1 VGLPE
6 LCIRRP
12 VMTTLLMLAT
22 LLLGIFGYRTLPVAA
37 LPAVDFPTIQVT
49 ATLPGASPET
59 MAASVATVLERQFS
73 TISGITSIT
82 SISGQGS
89 TSITLQFDLDR
100 DIDGAALDV
109 QSALSVAARR
119 LPNEI
124 TDPPSFRKV
133 NPADQ
138 PVILLALSSA
148 TLPLWQVHDY
158 ADTYIAPRLSI
169 LPGVAQ
175 VSIWGSQKF
184 AVRVRFDPDALAAK
198 GIAVNEVREALARAN
213 SNSPLGTLDG
223 PTQTFVLDASGPL
236 ARAELY
242 KPLIVAWHKGAPVR
256 LEDVATVED
265 SVENDKVASWLN
277 GRRSII
283 LAVQRQPDANTVQV
297 TDAVKALLPTF
308 RAQLPPAVG
317 IDVLIDRS
325 QSIRA
330 SVADVQFTLVLT
342 MALVVMVIFLFL
354 RNLRATMIPALALPI
369 SVVGTFA
376 GMYLCG
382 FSINNL
388 TLLAL
393 TLSVGFVVDD
403 AIVMLENIVRH
414 IENGMRPF
422 EAALKGSREIGFTIV
437 SITLS
442 LVAVFIPVLFM
453 GGVVGRLFNE
463 FAVTIS
469 LAILISGF
477 VSLTLTPMLSARLL
491 RPHGHDPRQGSLY
504 RAAEAAFERL
514 LVLYRR
520 SLDWV
525 LGRRPLMLAI
535 TLATVAGT
543 GWAFV
548 TIPKGFFPDE
558 DTGLL
563 YIATEAPQDIS
574 FAAMAERQKLVAE
587 VVQANPHVVLANSII
602 GIAGSSSAMNNG
614 RIFVQL
620 APRDQRPSAKE
631 IQQDLRRQLAHVPGI
646 NAYIQLIQNIQIG
659 GRPAKGQYQYS
670 LQGVDQQELFEWA
683 PRLEAKLRGLPAFQ
697 DVSTDLQLG
706 SREAAVEIDRDAAA
720 RLGVS
725 VEDVRSTLYS
735 AFGSR
740 QVSTIYTPSNDYQV
754 ILEAAREFKQD
765 PAALS
770 RLYVRGAGDALIP
783 LDAIAS
789 IRLQSAPLSISHEG
803 QLPSVTIAFNLPP
816 GVALG
821 EAVAQ
826 AERAERELGVPATI
840 LTGFAGTAQ
849 VYQASLS
856 NQLVLIF
863 AALITIYIL
872 LGVLYESFINPL
884 TILSG
889 LPSAGLGALLTLMLF
904 RHDLNVIGIIGI
916 VMLIGIVKK
925 NAIMMI
931 DFAIARRRRGD
942 VPALTAIREACL
954 LRFRPITMTTVA
966 AIAGTLPIAI
976 GMGAGSELRQPLGLC
991 VVGGLLVSQLLTLYI
1006 TPVIYLYLDG
1016 LSERLSGRGSARA
1029 VSTEMPPGRI
1039 PAAGE

>member
-1 VGLPE
+1 MSLSE

-12 VMTTLLMLAT
+12 VMTTLLMVAT
-22 LLLGIFGYRTLPVAA
+22 VLLGVFGYRTLPVAA

-73 TISGITSIT
+73 TIAGITSIT

-89 TSITLQFDLDR
+89 TSITLQFELER

-109 QSALSVAARR
+109 QSALSVANRR

-138 PVILLALSSA
+138 PVILLALSSS

-158 ADTYIAPRLSI
+158 ADTYLSPRLSI

-198 GIAVNEVREALARAN
+198 GIAVDEVGDALARAN

-223 PTQTFVLDASGPL
+223 ATQTFVLDASGPL

-242 KPLIVAWHKGAPVR
+242 KPLIVAWRNGAPVR
-256 LEDVATVED
+256 LSDIAIVED

-283 LAVQRQPDANTVQV
+283 LAVQRQPDANTVRV
-297 TDAVKALLPTF
+297 TDEVKALLPTF

-317 IDVLIDRS
+317 LDVLIDRS
-325 QSIRA
+325 QSIRD
-330 SVADVQFTLVLT
+330 SVAEVQFTLVLT

-354 RNLRATMIPALALPI
+354 RNLRATLIPALALPI

-422 EAALKGSREIGFTIV
+422 EAALKGSREIGFTIL

-477 VSLTLTPMLSARLL
+477 VSLTLTPMLSARML
-491 RPHGHDPRQGSLY
+491 RAQDAETQG
-504 RAAEAAFERL
+504 RFHQAAEAAFDRL
-514 LVLYRR
+514 LTLYRR
-520 SLDWV
+520 SLDWA
-525 LGRRPLMLAI
+525 LAHRRLMLAT
-535 TLATVAGT
+535 TLATVVGT
-543 GWAFV
+543 VWAF
-548 TIPKGFFPDE
+548 TAIPKGFFPEE

-574 FAAMAERQKLVAE
+574 FAAMVERQKLIADI
-587 VVQANPHVVLANSII
+587 VQADPHVALANSIV
-602 GIAGSSSAMNNG
+602 GIAGSASAMNNG
-614 RIFVQL
+614 RLFVQL
-620 APRDQRPSAKE
+620 VPRGERPSAKVV
-631 IQQDLRRQLAHVPGI
+631 QQELRRKLAAVSGI
-646 NAYIQLIQNIQIG
+646 NAYVQLIQNIQIG
-659 GRPAKGQYQYS
+659 GRPAKGQYQYT
-670 LQGVDQQELFEWA
+670 LQAIDQQELYTWA
-683 PRLEAKLRGLPAFQ
+683 PKLEARLRELPAFH

-706 SREAAVEIDRDAAA
+706 SREATVEIDRDAAA

-754 ILEAAREFKQD
+754 ILEAAREFRQD
-765 PAALS
+765 PQALS
-770 RLYVRGAGDALIP
+770 RLYVRGAGEALVP
-783 LDAIAS
+783 LDAIARIS
-789 IRLQSAPLSISHEG
+789 LQAAPLSISHES
-803 QLPSVTIAFNLPP
+803 QLPAVTIAFNLPP

-826 AERAERELGVPATI
+826 AELAERELGMPATI
-840 LTGFAGTAQ
+840 QTGFAGTAQ
-849 VYQASLS
+849 VYQASLD
-856 NQLVLIF
+856 NQLVLIL
-863 AALITIYIL
+863 AAVVTIYIV
-872 LGVLYESFINPL
+872 LGILYESYVHPL

-931 DFAIARRRRGD
+931 DFAIARREGGD
-942 VPALTAIREACL
+942 VPAFTAIREACL

-966 AIAGTLPIAI
+966 AVVGTLPIAI
-976 GMGAGSELRQPLGLC
+976 GMGAGSELRQPLGLA
-991 VVGGLLVSQLLTLYI
+991 VVGGLILSQLLTLYI
-1006 TPVIYLYLDG
+1006 TPVIYLYLDELG
-1016 LSERLSGRGSARA
+1016 ERLSGRGAPRRVVA
-1029 VSTEMPPGRI
+1029 EVPAGRV

>member
-1 VGLPE
+1 MGLPE

-22 LLLGIFGYRTLPVAA
+22 LILGVFGYRTLPVAA
-37 LPAVDFPTIQVT
+37 LPSVDFPTIQVT

-82 SISGQGS
+82 STSGQGTS
-89 TSITLQFDLDR
+89 SITLQFDLDR
-100 DIDGAALDV
+100 NIDGAALDV

-148 TLPLWQVHDY
+148 TLPLWQVNDY
-158 ADTYIAPRLSI
+158 ADTYLAPRLSI
-169 LPGVAQ
+169 LSGVAQ

-184 AVRVRFDPDALAAK
+184 AVRVRFDPNALAAK

-213 SNSPLGTLDG
+213 SHSPLGTLDG
-223 PTQTFVLDASGPL
+223 PTQSFVLDASGPL

-242 KPLIVAWHKGAPVR
+242 KPLIVAWRNGAPVR
-256 LEDVATVED
+256 LSDVATVED

-277 GRRSII
+277 GHRSII

-297 TDAVKALLPTF
+297 TDEVKALLATF
-308 RAQLPPAVG
+308 RAQLPPSIG

-325 QSIRA
+325 LSIRA
-330 SVADVQFTLVLT
+330 SVAEVQFTLMLT
-342 MALVVMVIFLFL
+342 MALVVLVIFLFL
-354 RNLRATMIPALALPI
+354 RNLRATMIPAAALPI

-376 GMYLCG
+376 GMYLFG

-414 IENGMRPF
+414 IEDGMRPF
-422 EAALKGSREIGFTIV
+422 EAALKGSREIGFTIL

-491 RPHGHDPRQGSLY
+491 RAHSPEPQG
-504 RAAEAAFERL
+504 RFHRVTEATFDRL
-514 LVLYRR
+514 LALYRR
-520 SLDWV
+520 TLDWV
-525 LGRRPLMLAI
+525 LARRPLMLVV

-543 GWAFV
+543 VWAFMA
-548 TIPKGFFPDE
+548 IPKGFFPDE

-587 VVQANPHVVLANSII
+587 VVQANPYVVLANSII
-602 GIAGSSSAMNNG
+602 GIAGSASAMNNG

-620 APRDQRPSAKE
+620 APRDQRPSAKA
-631 IQQDLRRQLAHVPGI
+631 IQQELRRKLAAVPGI

-670 LQGVDQQELFEWA
+670 LQGVDQEELFEWA
-683 PRLEAKLRGLPAFQ
+683 PKLEAKLRGLPAFQ

-706 SREAAVEIDRDAAA
+706 SREAAVDIDRDAAA

-765 PAALS
+765 PSALS
-770 RLYVRGAGDALIP
+770 RLYVRGAGDALVP

-789 IRLQSAPLSISHEG
+789 IRLQAAPLSISHEG

-826 AERAERELGVPATI
+826 AQQAERELGMPATI
-840 LTGFAGTAQ
+840 LTGFSGTAQ
-849 VYQASLS
+849 VYQASLG
-856 NQLVLIF
+856 NQLVLIL

-872 LGVLYESFINPL
+872 LGVLYESFIHPL

-931 DFAIARRRRGD
+931 DFAIARREGGD

-976 GMGAGSELRQPLGLC
+976 GLGAGSELRQPLGLC

-1016 LSERLSGRGSARA
+1016 LSERLSGRGAARG
-1029 VSTEMPPGRI
+1029 T
-1039 PAAGE
+1039 AGEGHEAQLPVAGE

>member
-1 VGLPE
+1 VGLSE

-22 LLLGIFGYRTLPVAA
+22 LLLGAFGYRTLPVAA
-37 LPAVDFPTIQVT
+37 LPAVDFPTIAVY

-59 MAASVATVLERQFS
+59 MAASVATPLERQFS
-73 TISGITSIT
+73 TIGGITSIT
-82 SISGQGS
+82 SISGQGT
-89 TSITLQFDLDR
+89 TSVTLQFDLNR

-109 QSALSVAARR
+109 QSALSVATRR
-119 LPNEI
+119 LPNDI
-124 TDPPSFRKV
+124 TEPPSFRKV

-158 ADTYIAPRLSI
+158 ADTWISPRISV

-175 VSIWGSQKF
+175 VQIWGAQKF
-184 AVRVRFDPDALAAK
+184 AVRVRFDPDKLAAK
-198 GIAVNEVREALARAN
+198 GIAVDEVREALSRAN

-223 PTQTFVLDASGPL
+223 PNQTFVLDASGPL

-242 KPLIVAWHKGAPVR
+242 QPLIVAWRNGAPVR
-256 LEDVATVED
+256 LADVAVVED
-265 SVENDKVASWLN
+265 SVENERVASWLN

-283 LAVQRQPDANTVQV
+283 LAVQRQPDANTVEV
-297 TDAVKALLPTF
+297 VDAVKALLPTF

-325 QSIRA
+325 QSIRD
-330 SVADVQFTLVLT
+330 SVAEVQFTLVLT
-342 MALVVMVIFLFL
+342 VALVVMVIFLFL
-354 RNLRATMIPALALPI
+354 RNLRATTIPALSLPI
-369 SVVGTFA
+369 SIVGTFA

-414 IENGMRPF
+414 IENGMKPLA
-422 EAALKGSREIGFTIV
+422 AALHGSREIGFTIL
-437 SITLS
+437 SITVS

-469 LAILISGF
+469 LAIIISGL
-477 VSLTLTPMLSARLL
+477 VSVTLTPMLAARML
-491 RPHGHDPRQGSLY
+491 RPHGHDPHGRLHHI
-504 RAAEAAFERL
+504 AEAAFDGL
-514 LVLYRR
+514 LALYRR
-520 SLDWV
+520 SLDWA
-525 LGRRPLMLAI
+525 LAHRRLMLAV
-535 TLATVAGT
+535 TLATVVGT
-543 GWAFV
+543 VWAV
-548 TIPKGFFPDE
+548 ISIPKGFFPEE

-563 YIATEAPQDIS
+563 FVSTEAPQDIS
-574 FAAMAERQKLVAE
+574 FAAMRERQKLVADI
-587 VVQANPHVVLANSII
+587 VQADPHVALANSIV
-602 GIAGSSSAMNNG
+602 GIAGSASSVNNG
-614 RIFVQL
+614 RIFIQL
-620 APRDQRPSAKE
+620 VPRDRRPSAHVV
-631 IQQDLRRQLAHVPGI
+631 QQELRRKLAAVPGI
-646 NAYIQLIQNIQIG
+646 KSYVQVMQNIQIG
-659 GRPAKGQYQYS
+659 GRPAKSQYQYT
-670 LQGVDQQELFEWA
+670 LQGVDQKELYAWA
-683 PRLEAKLRGLPAFQ
+683 PKLEARLRAMPAFQ

-754 ILEAAREFKQD
+754 ILEVAPEFKRD
-765 PAALS
+765 PRALS
-770 RLYVRGAGDALIP
+770 RLHVRGAGDTLVP
-783 LDAIAS
+783 LDAIAR
-789 IRLQSAPLSISHEG
+789 IQMQSAPLSISHEG
-803 QLPSVTIAFNLPP
+803 QLPSVTIAFDLKP
-816 GVALG
+816 GVALS

-826 AERAERELGVPATI
+826 AALAERELELPATI
-840 LTGFAGTAQ
+840 VTGFAGTAQ
-849 VYQASLS
+849 VYQASLD
-856 NQLVLIF
+856 NQLLLVL
-863 AALITIYIL
+863 AAVVTIYIV
-872 LGVLYESFINPL
+872 LGILYESYVHPL

-925 NAIMMI
+925 NAIMMV
-931 DFAIARRRRGD
+931 DFAIARRSGGD
-942 VPALTAIREACL
+942 VPALVAIREACL

-966 AIAGTLPIAI
+966 AIVGTLPIAA
-976 GMGAGSELRQPLGLC
+976 GVGAGSELRQPLGLA
-991 VVGGLLVSQLLTLYI
+991 VVGGLMLSQFLTLYI
-1006 TPVIYLYLDG
+1006 TPVIYLYLDRLG
-1016 LSERLSGRGSARA
+1016 ERLGGRRPSAVAAMRDERVPA
-1029 VSTEMPPGRI
+1029 PG
-1039 PAAGE
+1039 E

>member
-1 VGLPE
+1 MLRWT
-6 LCIRRP
+6 CSRRC
-12 VMTTLLMLAT
+12 
-22 LLLGIFGYRTLPVAA
+22 RW
-37 LPAVDFPTIQVT
+37 
-49 ATLPGASPET
+49 
-59 MAASVATVLERQFS
+59 
-73 TISGITSIT
+73 
-82 SISGQGS
+82 
-89 TSITLQFDLDR
+89 
-100 DIDGAALDV
+100 
-109 QSALSVAARR
+109 RR
-119 LPNEI
+119 AGCPNEI

-242 KPLIVAWHKGAPVR
+242 KPLIVAWRNGAPVR
-256 LEDVATVED
+256 LADVATVED
-265 SVENDKVASWLN
+265 LVENDKVASWLN

-308 RAQLPPAVG
+308 RAQLPPAIG

-330 SVADVQFTLVLT
+330 SVAEVQFTLVLT

-414 IENGMRPF
+414 IEDGMRPF

-477 VSLTLTPMLSARLL
+477 VSLTLTPMLAARLL
-491 RPHGHDPRQGSLY
+491 RPHGHDPHGRFA
-504 RAAEAAFERL
+504 RASEAAFDRL
-514 LVLYRR
+514 LTLYRR
-520 SLDWV
+520 SLDWA
-525 LGRRPLMLAI
+525 LARRPLMLAV
-535 TLATVAGT
+535 TLATVVGT
-543 GWAFV
+543 VWAFV
-548 TIPKGFFPDE
+548 TIPKGFFPEE

-602 GIAGSSSAMNNG
+602 GIAGSASAMNNG

-620 APRDQRPSAKE
+620 VPRNQRPSAKA
-631 IQQDLRRQLAHVPGI
+631 IQQELRHKLAAVPGI

-670 LQGVDQQELFEWA
+670 LQGVDQQELFDWA
-683 PRLEAKLRGLPAFQ
+683 PKLEAKLRALPAFQ

-754 ILEAAREFKQD
+754 ILEAAPRIQAGSVRRC
-765 PAALS
+765 PAS
-770 RLYVRGAGDALIP
+770 T
-783 LDAIAS
+783 
-789 IRLQSAPLSISHEG
+789 SA
-803 QLPSVTIAFNLPP
+803 A
-816 GVALG
+816 
-821 EAVAQ
+821 
-826 AERAERELGVPATI
+826 PATRWSRSMRSP
-840 LTGFAGTAQ
+840 
-849 VYQASLS
+849 ASGCNRPRS
-856 NQLVLIF
+856 
-863 AALITIYIL
+863 ASRTRA
-872 LGVLYESFINPL
+872 SF
-884 TILSG
+884 
-889 LPSAGLGALLTLMLF
+889 
-904 RHDLNVIGIIGI
+904 
-916 VMLIGIVKK
+916 
-925 NAIMMI
+925 
-931 DFAIARRRRGD
+931 RR
-942 VPALTAIREACL
+942 
-954 LRFRPITMTTVA
+954 
-966 AIAGTLPIAI
+966 
-976 GMGAGSELRQPLGLC
+976 
-991 VVGGLLVSQLLTLYI
+991 
-1006 TPVIYLYLDG
+1006 
-1016 LSERLSGRGSARA
+1016 
-1029 VSTEMPPGRI
+1029 
-1039 PAAGE
+1039 

>member
-1 VGLPE
+1 MGLPE

-22 LLLGIFGYRTLPVAA
+22 VLLGLFGYRTLPVAA
-37 LPAVDFPTIQVT
+37 LPSVDFPTIQVT

-59 MAASVATVLERQFS
+59 MAASVATPLERQFS
-73 TISGITSIT
+73 TIAGITSIT
-82 SISGQGS
+82 SISGQGT
-89 TSITLQFDLDR
+89 TSVSLQFDLDR
-100 DIDGAALDV
+100 NIDGAALDV
-109 QSALSVAARR
+109 QSALSIANRK
-119 LPNEI
+119 LPAEI

-158 ADTYIAPRLSI
+158 ADTLLSPRISI

-175 VSIWGSQKF
+175 VSIYGAQKF

-198 GIAVNEVREALARAN
+198 GIAVDEVRDALSRAN

-223 PTQTFVLDASGPL
+223 PAQSFVLDASGPL

-242 KPLIVAWHKGAPVR
+242 KPLIVAWRNGAPVR
-256 LEDVATVED
+256 LADIATIED
-265 SVENDKVASWLN
+265 SVENDKVASWFN
-277 GRRSII
+277 GQRSIV
-283 LAVQRQPDANTVQV
+283 LAVQRQPDANTVKV
-297 TDAVKALLPTF
+297 TDAVKSLLPSF
-308 RAQLPPAVG
+308 RAQLPPAVNVE
-317 IDVLIDRS
+317 VLVDRS
-325 QSIRA
+325 QSIRD
-330 SVADVQFTLVLT
+330 SVHEVQFTLMLT
-342 MALVVMVIFLFL
+342 VALVVMVIFLFL
-354 RNLRATMIPALALPI
+354 RDLRATVIPALALPI
-369 SVVGTFA
+369 SIIGTFA

-414 IENGMRPF
+414 VEDGIKPF
-422 EAALKGSREIGFTIV
+422 EAALKGSREIGFTIL

-477 VSLTLTPMLSARLL
+477 VSLTLTPMLAARVL
-491 RPHGHDPRQGSLY
+491 RPHGAERHGRLY
-504 RAAEAAFERL
+504 QAFEAGFDGVL
-514 LVLYRR
+514 ALYRR
-520 SLDWV
+520 TLDWA
-525 LGRRPLMLAI
+525 LAHRPLMLAV

-543 GWAFV
+543 VWAFI

-563 YIATEAPQDIS
+563 FIATEGPQDIS
-574 FAAMAERQKLVAE
+574 FAAMAQRQKLIADI
-587 VVQANPHVVLANSII
+587 VQADPNVALANSIV
-602 GIAGSSSAMNNG
+602 GISGSSSALNNG

-620 APRDQRPSAKE
+620 VPRGRRPSAQVV
-631 IQQDLRRQLAHVPGI
+631 QQELRRNLAAVPGI
-646 NAYIQLIQNIQIG
+646 NAYIQVVQNIQIG
-659 GRPAKGQYQYS
+659 GRSAKAQYQYT
-670 LQGVDQQELFEWA
+670 LRGVDQQELWEWA
-683 PRLEAKLRGLPAFQ
+683 PKLEARLRALPAFQ

-706 SREAAVEIDRDAAA
+706 SREAAVDIDRDAAA
-720 RLGVS
+720 RLGVTI
-725 VEDVRSTLYS
+725 EDVRSTLYS

-754 ILEAAREFKQD
+754 ILEAGKQFKDD
-765 PAALS
+765 PKALS
-770 RLYVRGAGDALIP
+770 RLYVRGADNTLVP
-783 LDAIAS
+783 LDAIAR
-789 IRLQSAPLSISHEG
+789 IRLQAAPLSVSHEG
-803 QLPSVTIAFNLPP
+803 QLPAVTIAFNLPP
-816 GVALG
+816 GVALS

-826 AERAERELGVPATI
+826 AEQAERELGLPATI
-840 LTGFAGTAQ
+840 LSGFSGTAQ
-849 VYQASLS
+849 VYQASLE
-856 NQLVLIF
+856 NQLVLIL
-863 AALITIYIL
+863 AALVTIYIV
-872 LGVLYESFINPL
+872 LGILYESYVHPL

-925 NAIMMI
+925 NAIMMV
-931 DFAIARRRRGD
+931 DFAIARRAGGS

-966 AIAGTLPIAI
+966 AVAGTLPIAI

-991 VVGGLLVSQLLTLYI
+991 VVGGLILSQLLTLYI
-1006 TPVIYLYLDG
+1006 TPVIYLYLDA
-1016 LSERLSGRGSARA
+1016 LADRLSGRGAARRKVEERHKA
-1029 VSTEMPPGRI
+1029 PVPV
-1039 PAAGE
+1039 AGE

>member
-1 VGLPE
+1 MGLPE

-22 LLLGIFGYRTLPVAA
+22 LILGVFGYRTLPVAA
-37 LPAVDFPTIQVT
+37 LPSVDFPTIQVT

-82 SISGQGS
+82 STSGQGT

-100 DIDGAALDV
+100 NIDGAALDV

-148 TLPLWQVHDY
+148 TLPLWQVNDY
-158 ADTYIAPRLSI
+158 ADTYLAPRLSI
-169 LPGVAQ
+169 LSGVAQ

-184 AVRVRFDPDALAAK
+184 AVRVRFNPDALAAK

-223 PTQTFVLDASGPL
+223 PTQSFVLDASGPL

-242 KPLIVAWHKGAPVR
+242 KPLIVAWRNGAPVR
-256 LEDVATVED
+256 LSDVATVED

-277 GRRSII
+277 GHRSII

-297 TDAVKALLPTF
+297 TDEVKALLPTF
-308 RAQLPPAVG
+308 RAQLPPSIG

-325 QSIRA
+325 LSIRA
-330 SVADVQFTLVLT
+330 SVAEVQFTLMLT
-342 MALVVMVIFLFL
+342 MALVVLVIFLFL
-354 RNLRATMIPALALPI
+354 RNLRATMIPAAALPI

-422 EAALKGSREIGFTIV
+422 EAALKGSREIGFTIL

-491 RPHGHDPRQGSLY
+491 RAHSPEPQG
-504 RAAEAAFERL
+504 RFHRVTEAAFDRL
-514 LVLYRR
+514 LALYRR
-520 SLDWV
+520 TLDWV
-525 LGRRPLMLAI
+525 LARRPLMLAV

-543 GWAFV
+543 VGAFMA
-548 TIPKGFFPDE
+548 IPKGFFPDE

-587 VVQANPHVVLANSII
+587 VVQANPYVVLANSII
-602 GIAGSSSAMNNG
+602 GIAGSASAMNNG

-620 APRDQRPSAKE
+620 APRDQRPSAKA
-631 IQQDLRRQLAHVPGI
+631 IQQELRRKLAVVPGI
-646 NAYIQLIQNIQIG
+646 NAYIQVIQNIQIG

-683 PRLEAKLRGLPAFQ
+683 PKLEAKLRALPAFQ

-706 SREAAVEIDRDAAA
+706 SREAAVDIDRDAAA

-765 PAALS
+765 PSALS
-770 RLYVRGAGDALIP
+770 RLYVRGAGDALVP

-789 IRLQSAPLSISHEG
+789 IRLQAAPLSISHEG

-816 GVALG
+816 EVALG

-826 AERAERELGVPATI
+826 AQQAERELGMPATI
-840 LTGFAGTAQ
+840 LTGFSGTAQ
-849 VYQASLS
+849 VYKASLG
-856 NQLVLIF
+856 NQLVLIL

-872 LGVLYESFINPL
+872 LGVLYESFIHPL

-931 DFAIARRRRGD
+931 DFAIARREGGD

-976 GMGAGSELRQPLGLC
+976 GLGAGSELRQPLGLC

-1006 TPVIYLYLDG
+1006 TPVIYLYLDS
-1016 LSERLSGRGSARA
+1016 LSERLSGRGAARGM
-1029 VSTEMPPGRI
+1029 VGGRHEAQL

>member
-1 VGLPE
+1 MGLPE

-22 LLLGIFGYRTLPVAA
+22 LILGVFGYRTLPVAA
-37 LPAVDFPTIQVT
+37 LPSVDFPTIQVT

-82 SISGQGS
+82 STSGQGT

-100 DIDGAALDV
+100 AIDGAALDV

-124 TDPPSFRKV
+124 VDPPSFRKV

-148 TLPLWQVHDY
+148 TLPLWQVNDY
-158 ADTYIAPRLSI
+158 ADTYLAPRLSI
-169 LPGVAQ
+169 LSGVAQ

-184 AVRVRFDPDALAAK
+184 AVRVRFNPDALAAK

-223 PTQTFVLDASGPL
+223 PTQSFVLDASGPL

-242 KPLIVAWHKGAPVR
+242 KPLIVAWRNGAPVR
-256 LEDVATVED
+256 LSDVATVED

-277 GRRSII
+277 GHRSII

-308 RAQLPPAVG
+308 RAQLPPSIG

-325 QSIRA
+325 LSIRA
-330 SVADVQFTLVLT
+330 SVAEVQFTLMLT
-342 MALVVMVIFLFL
+342 MALVVLVIFLFL
-354 RNLRATMIPALALPI
+354 RNLRATLIPAAALPI

-414 IENGMRPF
+414 IEDGMRPF
-422 EAALKGSREIGFTIV
+422 EAALKGSREIGFTIL

-491 RPHGHDPRQGSLY
+491 RAHSPEPQG
-504 RAAEAAFERL
+504 RFHRVTEAAFDRL
-514 LVLYRR
+514 LALYRR
-520 SLDWV
+520 TLDWV
-525 LGRRPLMLAI
+525 LARRPLMLVV

-543 GWAFV
+543 VWAFMAV
-548 TIPKGFFPDE
+548 PKGFFPDE

-587 VVQANPHVVLANSII
+587 VVRANPYVVLANSII
-602 GIAGSSSAMNNG
+602 GIAGSASAMNNG

-620 APRDQRPSAKE
+620 APRDQRPSAKA
-631 IQQDLRRQLAHVPGI
+631 IQQELRRKLAAVPGI

-683 PRLEAKLRGLPAFQ
+683 PKLEAKLRGLPAFQ

-706 SREAAVEIDRDAAA
+706 SREAAVDIDRDAAA

-765 PAALS
+765 PSALS
-770 RLYVRGAGDALIP
+770 RLYVRGAGDALVP
-783 LDAIAS
+783 LDAIAR
-789 IRLQSAPLSISHEG
+789 IRLQAAPLSISHEG

-826 AERAERELGVPATI
+826 AQQAERELGLPATI
-840 LTGFAGTAQ
+840 LTGFSGTAQ
-849 VYQASLS
+849 VYQASLG
-856 NQLVLIF
+856 NQLVLIL

-872 LGVLYESFINPL
+872 LGVLYESFIHPL

-931 DFAIARRRRGD
+931 DFAIARREGGD
-942 VPALTAIREACL
+942 IPALTAIREACL

-976 GMGAGSELRQPLGLC
+976 GVGAGSELRQPLGLC

-1016 LSERLSGRGSARA
+1016 LSERLSGRGAPRGTA
-1029 VSTEMPPGRI
+1029 PDVPPGHV